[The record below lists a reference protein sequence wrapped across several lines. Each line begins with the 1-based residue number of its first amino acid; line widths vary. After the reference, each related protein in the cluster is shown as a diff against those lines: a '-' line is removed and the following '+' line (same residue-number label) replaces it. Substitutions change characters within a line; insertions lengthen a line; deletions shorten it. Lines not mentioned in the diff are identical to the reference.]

1 MSPFLLWRIFTL
13 KVELTDYD
21 RVLDKFLILYEAGV
35 LKPIPA
41 VQYFDA
47 PSAPAAFRFLQRG
60 DHIGK
65 AVITFSPAQ
74 KIQSIPGLGRV
85 KFDPRASYI
94 LTGGLGGLGRSTAT
108 WMVERGARSL
118 AFLSRSA
125 WSADNAV
132 FVREL
137 EAMGCE
143 VTVVSGFVERM
154 EDVEAVVKACPYPI
168 KGVFHLAMVLEVSI
182 LKRPCSCWVPTNT
195 ARTPSSST

>member
-1 MSPFLLWRIFTL
+1 MADCGRLL
-13 KVELTDYD
+13 E
-21 RVLDKFLILYEAGV
+21 KFLVLYEAGI
-35 LKPIPA
+35 LKPIPE
-41 VQYFDA
+41 VTCFDA

-65 AVITFSPAQ
+65 AVITFSPSQ
-74 KIQSIPGLGRV
+74 KIQSVPAPGHV
-85 KFDPRASYI
+85 SFDPRASYV

-125 WSADNAV
+125 CSADNAV

-143 VTVVSGFVERM
+143 VMVVSGAVEKL
-154 EDVEAVVKACPYPI
+154 EDVEAIVRACPYPI
-168 KGVFHLAMVLEVSI
+168 KGVLHLAMVLEVSYPET
-182 LKRPCSCWVPTNT
+182 L
-195 ARTPSSST
+195 A